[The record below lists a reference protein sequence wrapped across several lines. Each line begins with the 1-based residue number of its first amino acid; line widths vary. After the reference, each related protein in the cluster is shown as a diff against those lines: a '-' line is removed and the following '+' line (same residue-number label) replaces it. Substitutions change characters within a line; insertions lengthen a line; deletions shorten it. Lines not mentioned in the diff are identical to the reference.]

1 KNPAVQAGLRG
12 APLLADFVS
21 ADSRD
26 QVLQLQRL
34 LLAAG
39 ISYRENPRLVR
50 GLDYYNNCVF
60 EWTTES
66 LGAQGAVCGGGRY
79 DGLVAQLGGK
89 PTLAAGF
96 AIGVERLVLMLDSL
110 QKVPDSARQ
119 RIDVY
124 VLVVGSNLVEQGLQ
138 LSQKIRD
145 YYPQLGVICHC
156 GGGKYN
162 NQLKRAFNS
171 GAGLA
176 VILEREGEAETP
188 LAEVKIRSLDDAGVS
203 TMVAIGRAIEKVGE
217 FLGISA

>member
-1 KNPAVQAGLRG
+1 M
-12 APLLADFVS
+12 
-21 ADSRD
+21 
-26 QVLQLQRL
+26 QRL
-34 LLAAG
+34 LKAAG
-39 ISYRENPRLVR
+39 IRYRENPRLVR

-110 QKVPDSARQ
+110 QKVPDSSCQ

-124 VLVVGSNLVEQGLQ
+124 VLVVGNNLAGQGLQ

-176 VILEREGEAETP
+176 VILEREGDAETP

-203 TMVAIGRAIEKVGE
+203 TTVAIGDSIEKVGE
-217 FLGISA
+217 FLGISAS

>member
-1 KNPAVQAGLRG
+1 
-12 APLLADFVS
+12 
-21 ADSRD
+21 
-26 QVLQLQRL
+26 VLQLQHL
-34 LLAAG
+34 LRAAG
-39 ISYRENPRLVR
+39 INYRQNPRLVR

-124 VLVVGSNLVEQGLQ
+124 VLVVGSNLAEQGLQ
-138 LSQKIRD
+138 LSQQIRD
-145 YYPQLGVICHC
+145 QYPHLGVICHS

-176 VILEREGEAETP
+176 VIMEREGDAETP
-188 LAEVKIRSLDDAGVS
+188 LAEVKIRTLDDAGVS
-203 TMVAIGRAIEKVGE
+203 TTVAIGRCIDKVGE
-217 FLGISA
+217 FLGISAS

>member
-1 KNPAVQAGLRG
+1 M
-12 APLLADFVS
+12 
-21 ADSRD
+21 
-26 QVLQLQRL
+26 
-34 LLAAG
+34 
-39 ISYRENPRLVR
+39 
-50 GLDYYNNCVF
+50 F
-60 EWTTES
+60 ECTTGS

-79 DGLVAQLGGK
+79 DGLVARLGGK

-188 LAEVKIRSLDDAGVS
+188 LAEVKIRSLDDAGAS